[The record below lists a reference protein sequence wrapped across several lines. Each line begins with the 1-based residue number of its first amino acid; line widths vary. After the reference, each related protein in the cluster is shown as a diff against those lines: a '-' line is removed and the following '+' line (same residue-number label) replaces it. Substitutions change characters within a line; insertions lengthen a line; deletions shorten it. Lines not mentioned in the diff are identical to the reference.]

1 MQLLHTYF
9 NTTASLKTLLLGFI
23 FELLRFLHSCLC
35 LPIYL
40 SMSYVTTA
48 ANVASIFL
56 MTLFTAQLRSLVE
69 YDIYREYHT

>member
-1 MQLLHTYF
+1 
-9 NTTASLKTLLLGFI
+9 
-23 FELLRFLHSCLC
+23 
-35 LPIYL
+35 
-40 SMSYVTTA
+40 MSYVTTA